1 MGGGAW
7 KAAAAGVTVR
17 QVVTRIVRSADL
29 GAVVEIE
36 RGCFADPWSP
46 ESFESSM
53 EPQRMRFLVAEEG
66 QETASS
72 ERVSSGEPRILG
84 YVVALLL
91 FDEAEIANLAVAPW
105 ARRRGIGGLM
115 LDRMS
120 VDLARGG
127 VQSLYLDVRESN
139 MGARALYASRLFEE
153 VGRRRGYYRHPTE
166 DALLLKRNLGRT

>member
-7 KAAAAGVTVR
+7 EAAATGVTER
-17 QVVTRIVRSADL
+17 QVVTRTARFADV

-36 RGCFADPWSP
+36 RACFADPWSS

-53 EPQRMRFLVAEEG
+53 DPQRMRFLVAEG
-66 QETASS
+66 VGGNPSGNLPPA
-72 ERVSSGEPRILG
+72 GEPRILG

-105 ARRRGIGGLM
+105 ARRRGIGGVL

-120 VDLARGG
+120 ADLADGG

-139 MGARALYASRLFEE
+139 AGARALYRSRSFEE

-166 DALLLKRNLGRT
+166 DALLLMRKMDGT

>member
-1 MGGGAW
+1 
-7 KAAAAGVTVR
+7 VTER
-17 QVVTRIVRSADL
+17 QVVTRTVRSSDL
-29 GAVVEIE
+29 GAVVQIE

-46 ESFESSM
+46 ASFESSM

-66 QETASS
+66 EGSASS
-72 ERVSSGEPRILG
+72 NRHPPGEPRILG

-120 VDLARGG
+120 ADLAGGG

-139 MGARALYASRLFEE
+139 AGARALYASRSFVE

-166 DALLLKRNLGRT
+166 DALLLKRTLGRT